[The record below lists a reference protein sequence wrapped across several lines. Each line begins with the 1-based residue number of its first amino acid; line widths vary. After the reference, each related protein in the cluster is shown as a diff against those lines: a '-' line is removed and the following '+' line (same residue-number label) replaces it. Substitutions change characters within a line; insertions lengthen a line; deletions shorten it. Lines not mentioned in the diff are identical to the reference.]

1 MTSDEQAIR
10 HLVSTWLS
18 ATAAGDTETVLS
30 LMADEVVFLTPG
42 QQPMRGKAAFAAGQA
57 ALQRFRIEA
66 TGEIRELRVCGDWA
80 YCWNHLTVVVTPR
93 EGGSPIKRAGDVL
106 SIFQRQP
113 GGSWV
118 LLRDAN
124 LLAAVS

>member
-1 MTSDEQAIR
+1 
-10 HLVSTWLS
+10 V
-18 ATAAGDTETVLS
+18 
-30 LMADEVVFLTPG
+30 
-42 QQPMRGKAAFAAGQA
+42 RGKAAFAAGQA
-57 ALQRFRIEA
+57 ALRQFRIEA
-66 TGEIRELRVCGDWA
+66 TGEIQELRVCGDWA

-93 EGGSPIKRAGDVL
+93 ACGSPIKRAGDVL
-106 SIFQRQP
+106 SIFQKQP